1 MIRKTI
7 PIAPRLAGVRPAAAR
22 APRRGY
28 FVYLLCCG
36 DGTLY
41 AGYTRDLARRLAAH
55 RAGRAARYTR
65 GRGPWEFAAAWRCD
79 TAGNAL
85 RLERLLKR
93 LGRAGR
99 LRLAGGAPLGR
110 VVPAAAACGAR
121 RVRPPRPARD
131 SAGASP
137 RYATMK
143 RFETSKGFET
153 S

>member
-7 PIAPRLAGVRPAAAR
+7 PIPRWCAAARPAARR
-22 APRRGY
+22 APRTAH
-28 FVYLLCCG
+28 FVYLLRCG

-55 RAGRAARYTR
+55 RGGRAARYTR

-79 TAGNAL
+79 TAGAAL

-93 LGRAGR
+93 LDRAGR

-121 RVRPPRPARD
+121 RVRPPGTPRARLLVMLKCR
-131 SAGASP
+131 SLRISGP
-137 RYATMK
+137 
-143 RFETSKGFET
+143 
-153 S
+153 